1 MRHSQLPVVLLIISN
16 RRWKHNPQT
25 AVSLRSPVHFS
36 VFPPQRELFP
46 VDKKDTAWHNTGI
59 EPPQHRRHCMERLE
73 ACIQG
78 TVFRNEENGWT
89 VLTVRSGRNELTVV
103 GTLPELS
110 PGEQAVFTGE
120 WTEHKSYG
128 RQFKCV
134 SCEIQAPTTL
144 LGIER
149 YLGSGLI
156 RGIGPATAT
165 LIVRRFG
172 EETLTVLSEHPELLT
187 GIPGIGP
194 KRMAMIAE
202 SFREHQ
208 NTRQAMIFLQSY
220 GISAALAVRIGKFY
234 GDRTPE
240 IVRRD
245 PYRLCDDLDGIG
257 FRTADR
263 IGIALGVAPD
273 SESRIRCAM
282 KYVLREA
289 AASAGHVYL
298 PEDELCSVSASLLQ
312 IPRELCTRALTSL
325 LLSAELVAE
334 EDEAAGR
341 RVYLS
346 VFWRAEQEVALRI
359 RELMRA
365 IRPDKFAGA
374 LRAVSSFEK
383 RKGIHFSENQRDA
396 IIHALETGV
405 FVITGGPGTGKTTI
419 INCILELLSDENEV
433 LLCAPTGRAAKR
445 MTEATGAEAR
455 TIHRLLEYGGEEGVF
470 ARNADNPLEADCIIV
485 DEASMIDLL
494 LMRSL
499 LRAIEPGTR
508 LILVGDA
515 DQLPSVGA
523 GNVLGDILSSGAV
536 PCARLTDIFRQSETS
551 RIVTNAHLINH
562 GEMPLLNEKNTD
574 FFFERK
580 ATCADTAQSI
590 LSLAVRRL
598 PGYLGYPEKNA
609 ANLSVR
615 NIQVLAPARKGEC
628 GVNSLNILLQEAL
641 NPPSPEK
648 PQITWGETLYR
659 LGDKVIQTKND
670 YCLEWI
676 RKTPSG
682 FENGAGIFNGDVGFI
697 TAVDPD
703 GTSLTVLFDEDRE
716 VVYESGDL
724 ENLEPA
730 YCLSVHKSQGS
741 EFPVV
746 IMPVIGGPPV
756 LLTRNLLYTAM
767 TRARELVVLVGSEEV
782 IRRMVANDHIARRY
796 TSLACRLEK
805 LEE

>member
-1 MRHSQLPVVLLIISN
+1 
-16 RRWKHNPQT
+16 
-25 AVSLRSPVHFS
+25 
-36 VFPPQRELFP
+36 
-46 VDKKDTAWHNTGI
+46 
-59 EPPQHRRHCMERLE
+59 MEKLE
-73 ACIQG
+73 AGILG

-89 VLTVRSGRNELTVV
+89 VLTVRSGRNEVTVV

-120 WTEHKSYG
+120 WTEHRSYG
-128 RQFKCV
+128 RQFRCV
-134 SCEIQAPTTL
+134 SCEIQTPTTL

-156 RGIGPATAT
+156 HGIGPATAT
-165 LIVRRFG
+165 LIVRQFG
-172 EETLTVLSEHPELLT
+172 EETLTVLSEHPERLT
-187 GIPGIGP
+187 EIPGIGA
-194 KRMAMIAE
+194 KRMAMISE

-208 NTRQAMIFLQSY
+208 GARQAMIFLQSY
-220 GISAALAVRIGKFY
+220 GIPAALAVRIGKFY

-240 IVRRD
+240 IVRQD
-245 PYRLCDDLDGIG
+245 PYRLCDDLEGVG

-273 SESRIRCAM
+273 SDSRVRCAM

-298 PEDELCSVSASLLQ
+298 PEDELCAASASLLQ
-312 IPRELCTRALTSL
+312 VPRELCSRALTSM
-325 LLSAELVAE
+325 LLSSAIIAE
-334 EDEAAGR
+334 AGGDGSR
-341 RVYLS
+341 RVYLPA
-346 VFWRAEQEVALRI
+346 FWRAENEVALRI
-359 RELMRA
+359 RELMNTV
-365 IRPDKFAGA
+365 RPDKFAGA
-374 LRAVSSFEK
+374 IRAVSSFEK
-383 RKGIHFSENQRDA
+383 RHNVRFSENQRTA
-396 IIHALETGV
+396 IVRALETGV

-419 INCILELLSDENEV
+419 INCILELLSDGNDV

-445 MTEATGAEAR
+445 MTEATGAEAK
-455 TIHRLLEYGGEEGVF
+455 TIHRLLEYGGDEGVF
-470 ARNADNPLEADCIIV
+470 ARNADNPLEADCIIA
-485 DEASMIDLL
+485 DEASMIDLM

-499 LRAIEPGTR
+499 LRAVQPGTR

-523 GNVLGDILSSGAV
+523 GNVLGDILASGAV
-536 PCARLTDIFRQSETS
+536 PCARLTDIYRQSETS
-551 RIVTNAHLINH
+551 RIVMNAHLINH
-562 GEMPLLNEKNTD
+562 GEMPMLNEKDTD

-580 ATCADTAQSI
+580 ATYADTARSV
-590 LSLAVRRL
+590 LALATRRL
-598 PGYLGYPEKNA
+598 PSYLGYPAEEA
-609 ANLSVR
+609 ADLAVR

-641 NPPSPEK
+641 NPSAPGK
-648 PQITWGETLYR
+648 PQLTWGETLFR

-670 YCLEWI
+670 YKIEWT
-676 RKTPSG
+676 RETSSG
-682 FENGAGIFNGDVGFI
+682 YEEGAGVFNGDVGFI
-697 TAVDPD
+697 TAVDP
-703 GTSLTVLFDEDRE
+703 GNTTLTVLFDEDRE

-724 ENLEPA
+724 DALEPA

-746 IMPVIGGPPV
+746 IMPVIGGPPM

-782 IRRMVANDHIARRY
+782 IRRMVENDHVARRY
-796 TSLACRLEK
+796 TTLAVRLQES
-805 LEE
+805 ESVNG

>member
-1 MRHSQLPVVLLIISN
+1 
-16 RRWKHNPQT
+16 
-25 AVSLRSPVHFS
+25 
-36 VFPPQRELFP
+36 
-46 VDKKDTAWHNTGI
+46 
-59 EPPQHRRHCMERLE
+59 MEKLE
-73 ACIQG
+73 AGILG

-89 VLTVRSGRNELTVV
+89 VLTVRSGRNEVTVV

-120 WTEHKSYG
+120 WTEHRSYG
-128 RQFKCV
+128 RQFRCV
-134 SCEIQAPTTL
+134 SCEIQTPTTL

-156 RGIGPATAT
+156 HGIGPATAT
-165 LIVRRFG
+165 LIVRQFG
-172 EETLTVLSEHPELLT
+172 EETLTVLSEHPERLT
-187 GIPGIGP
+187 EIPGIGA
-194 KRMAMIAE
+194 KRMAMISE

-208 NTRQAMIFLQSY
+208 GARQAMIFLQSY
-220 GISAALAVRIGKFY
+220 GIPAALAVRIGKFY

-240 IVRRD
+240 IIRQD
-245 PYRLCDDLDGIG
+245 PYRLCDDLEGVG

-273 SESRIRCAM
+273 SDSRIRCAM

-298 PEDELCSVSASLLQ
+298 PEDELCAASASLLQ
-312 IPRELCTRALTSL
+312 VPRELCSRALTSM
-325 LLSAELVAE
+325 LLSSAIIAE
-334 EDEAAGR
+334 AGGDGSR
-341 RVYLS
+341 RVYLPA
-346 VFWRAEQEVALRI
+346 FWRAENEVALRI
-359 RELMRA
+359 RELMNTV
-365 IRPDKFAGA
+365 RPDKFAGA
-374 LRAVSSFEK
+374 IRAVSSFEK
-383 RKGIHFSENQRDA
+383 RHNVRFSENQRTA
-396 IIHALETGV
+396 IVRALETGV

-419 INCILELLSDENEV
+419 INCILELLSDGNDV

-445 MTEATGAEAR
+445 MTEATGAEAK
-455 TIHRLLEYGGEEGVF
+455 TIHRLLEYGGDEGVF
-470 ARNADNPLEADCIIV
+470 ARNADNPLEADCIIA
-485 DEASMIDLL
+485 DEASMIDLM

-499 LRAIEPGTR
+499 LRAVQPGTR

-523 GNVLGDILSSGAV
+523 GNVLGDILASGAV
-536 PCARLTDIFRQSETS
+536 PCARLTDIYRQSETS
-551 RIVTNAHLINH
+551 RIVMNAHLINH
-562 GEMPLLNEKNTD
+562 GEMPMLNEKDTD

-580 ATCADTAQSI
+580 ATYADTARSV
-590 LSLAVRRL
+590 LALATRRL
-598 PGYLGYPEKNA
+598 PSYLGYPAEEA
-609 ANLSVR
+609 ADLAVR

-641 NPPSPEK
+641 NPSAPGK
-648 PQITWGETLYR
+648 PQLTWGETLFR

-670 YCLEWI
+670 YKIEWT
-676 RKTPSG
+676 RETPSG
-682 FENGAGIFNGDVGFI
+682 IEEGAGIFNGDVGFI
-697 TAVDPD
+697 TAVDP
-703 GTSLTVLFDEDRE
+703 GNTTLTVLFDENRE

-724 ENLEPA
+724 DALEPA

-746 IMPVIGGPPV
+746 IMPVIGGPPM

-782 IRRMVANDHIARRY
+782 IRRMVENDHVARRY
-796 TSLACRLEK
+796 TTLAVRLQES
-805 LEE
+805 ESVNG